1 MSNNRYVLIGLV
13 VCLGIL
19 VQLSLYFLDQRDTP
33 TKVAVRFTEAY
44 LKLDDSMSQ
53 WLYQKDNTKGA
64 DSDVTSRYLEYAA
77 REAHER
83 GLSVSIMRS
92 KLHNLKTEIVSLEAD
107 KAEIRITGDKKVY
120 VNPVYATVA
129 HIFDLG
135 QTDQFNEVVNVVKE
149 NNQWKVS
156 KDILGSFL

>member
-1 MSNNRYVLIGLV
+1 MGNNRYVMIGV
-13 VCLGIL
+13 VVFIGI
-19 VQLSLYFLDQRDTP
+19 VFQLLLYFADQRDTP

-53 WLYQKDNTKGA
+53 WLCQKYNDKEA
-64 DSDVTSRYLEYAA
+64 DGNMTSRYLEYAA
-77 REAHER
+77 REARER
-83 GLSVSIMRS
+83 GLSINIMRS
-92 KLHNLKTEIVSLEAD
+92 KLYNLKTKIVSLEKDNAL
-107 KAEIRITGDKKVY
+107 IRITGDKKVY

-149 NNQWKVS
+149 NDQWKVCQ
-156 KDILGSFL
+156 DMLN